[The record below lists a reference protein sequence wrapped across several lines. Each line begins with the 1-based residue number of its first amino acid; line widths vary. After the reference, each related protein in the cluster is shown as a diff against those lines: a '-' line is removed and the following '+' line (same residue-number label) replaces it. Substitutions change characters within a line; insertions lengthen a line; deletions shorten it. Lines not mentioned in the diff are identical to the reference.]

1 MIFTIKF
8 LIISYI
14 LSFVLLLYKLNVFN
28 NINNYNNSKRIYEIV
43 QLDEMN
49 QRVSPVL
56 LNYFSVK
63 DSSLRIDRSKI
74 LNFPLLSTQSF
85 LFNKKEIINEEN
97 NKINYLNQII
107 QLKKWSI
114 GIALFVFLIISIEWN
129 NLDIFSS
136 TYQKGFFLT
145 LPISTN
151 SGVILGYDHLS
162 IPFILLLSFIF
173 PLVFISNWT
182 TIKVGEIK
190 YYLTTILASH
200 YFLIIVFL
208 VIDILMFYVSFEIIL
223 PFFFILL
230 GMFGGVQ
237 KFRAMYYLFLYTLWG
252 SLFMLIEF
260 LTKIGENGSGVIGLL
275 DDIQLS
281 NSWSLLGTIAIIIAF
296 SVKTPIVPFHLWLPL
311 AHGDANVSGSIVL
324 ASIVLKMALYGFIRI
339 LIFILLLSFA
349 TAQINMFF
357 IFIFSIIFASTTTM
371 RQNDLKV
378 LVAYS
383 SVAVRRKIFINY
395 EFLSYSHWEKDKTKI
410 LLVSISGTDY
420 QLKLQGKLETEHSML
435 GKRISEDKA
444 DSLIDNS
451 VNFSLIRSV
460 LVKFQYLFAS
470 TGGLLLICIKQYII
484 RKNYLCD
491 IIFKMTVNRSW
502 VTNLIKDMNEQSEE
516 NKINKSTPGLP
527 KVCKNHGNR
536 DFLNL
541 KIKSNQTLYSITNYD
556 NFSFPKK
563 YGRKIPISE
572 RWNDFKVAKGP
583 RRLNNR
589 RVYSTLGRGS
599 VYIFHLF
606 RQYSSGAT
614 SKILNKLVDLKKR
627 SGMFPDKVI
636 DRDLYADFIL
646 NKEMFLIAYDKL
658 KSNYGSMTPGLNP
671 ETLDGLNMET
681 IEKIIANL
689 KDESFT
695 FSPSR
700 KIYISKGFRKGPSS
714 RSRGTR
720 GINIGNPRDKLVQEV
735 IRMVLEAIYEPI
747 FKEESH
753 GFRAN
758 RSCHSALRCIF
769 TKFVGITWC
778 IEGDFTKCFDSI
790 NHNKLMDLISVK
802 IRDKRFIRLIWKTI
816 RAGYF
821 DFGVYV
827 NNIVGTSQGSIISP
841 ILANIYLNE
850 LDNLILKL
858 KSKFDKGNRAKP
870 NPIYKNLTYKI
881 NKLEKI
887 NEELENKIEDLNRKL
902 KRSRKVE
909 RKINIGLEIKEKSA
923 LRVEQ
928 KKNWRR
934 LIMQRRKVSYAH
946 TNDPDFKKL
955 TYVRYADDWIVGIR
969 GNYRDAEYIK
979 KQIMEYCSDL
989 DLKLNEEKT
998 KITNI
1003 RKHKAV
1009 FLGTFIKYTKHV
1021 TYSDHGKG
1029 YKQRNTP
1036 RIILL
1041 APIQNIINKLTHS
1054 GFIKKRKSYPKYL
1067 WLPYSHKQIIY
1078 QYNSIFRGILNYYSF
1093 AFNRSN
1099 LVSILNYYLKGSC
1112 AKLLATK
1119 YSLRTQ
1125 AKVYKKFGRDLKP
1138 KINNFN
1144 NTKHEIGFYKPD
1156 YNMDVWDFKINAY
1169 PNIITLYAKNLKS
1182 MARLDNLWCKSCD
1195 SDYNVEMH
1203 HVRKLKDLNP
1213 KLSSID
1219 KIMTSIKRK

>member
-383 SVAVRRKIFINY
+383 SVA
-395 EFLSYSHWEKDKTKI
+395 HM
-410 LLVSISGTDY
+410 G
-420 QLKLQGKLETEHSML
+420 
-435 GKRISEDKA
+435 
-444 DSLIDNS
+444 
-451 VNFSLIRSV
+451 
-460 LVKFQYLFAS
+460 
-470 TGGLLLICIKQYII
+470 
-484 RKNYLCD
+484 
-491 IIFKMTVNRSW
+491 
-502 VTNLIKDMNEQSEE
+502 
-516 NKINKSTPGLP
+516 
-527 KVCKNHGNR
+527 
-536 DFLNL
+536 
-541 KIKSNQTLYSITNYD
+541 
-556 NFSFPKK
+556 
-563 YGRKIPISE
+563 
-572 RWNDFKVAKGP
+572 
-583 RRLNNR
+583 
-589 RVYSTLGRGS
+589 STLLGGFSNNHFGLFGS
-599 VYIFHLF
+599 ILF
-606 RQYSSGAT
+606 SVAHGVVSPA
-614 SKILNKLVDLKKR
+614 L
-627 SGMFPDKVI
+627 
-636 DRDLYADFIL
+636 FI
-646 NKEMFLIAYDKL
+646 
-658 KSNYGSMTPGLNP
+658 
-671 ETLDGLNMET
+671 
-681 IEKIIANL
+681 
-689 KDESFT
+689 
-695 FSPSR
+695 
-700 KIYISKGFRKGPSS
+700 
-714 RSRGTR
+714 
-720 GINIGNPRDKLVQEV
+720 
-735 IRMVLEAIYEPI
+735 
-747 FKEESH
+747 
-753 GFRAN
+753 
-758 RSCHSALRCIF
+758 
-769 TKFVGITWC
+769 FVGALFYDRI
-778 IEGDFTKCFDSI
+778 
-790 NHNKLMDLISVK
+790 
-802 IRDKRFIRLIWKTI
+802 
-816 RAGYF
+816 
-821 DFGVYV
+821 
-827 NNIVGTSQGSIISP
+827 GS
-841 ILANIYLNE
+841 
-850 LDNLILKL
+850 
-858 KSKFDKGNRAKP
+858 
-870 NPIYKNLTYKI
+870 
-881 NKLEKI
+881 
-887 NEELENKIEDLNRKL
+887 
-902 KRSRKVE
+902 
-909 RKINIGLEIKEKSA
+909 
-923 LRVEQ
+923 
-928 KKNWRR
+928 
-934 LIMQRRKVSYAH
+934 
-946 TNDPDFKKL
+946 
-955 TYVRYADDWIVGIR
+955 
-969 GNYRDAEYIK
+969 
-979 KQIMEYCSDL
+979 
-989 DLKLNEEKT
+989 
-998 KITNI
+998 
-1003 RKHKAV
+1003 
-1009 FLGTFIKYTKHV
+1009 
-1021 TYSDHGKG
+1021 
-1029 YKQRNTP
+1029 
-1036 RIILL
+1036 RII
-1041 APIQNIINKLTHS
+1041 N
-1054 GFIKKRKSYPKYL
+1054 
-1067 WLPYSHKQIIY
+1067 
-1078 QYNSIFRGILNYYSF
+1078 
-1093 AFNRSN
+1093 
-1099 LVSILNYYLKGSC
+1099 YLKGLLNLYPIAIAMFLTVVFGNMGTPLTANFIAELKC
-1112 AKLLATK
+1112 ILATFMVNPGMAMVAAISIILSAC
-1119 YSLRTQ
+1119 YSIYMFNRISTGTISPLLTS
-1125 AKVYKKFGRDLKP
+1125 APDTYKREFSLLLPLISIMILLGIFPVLLGEPIDL
-1138 KINNFN
+1138 
-1144 NTKHEIGFYKPD
+1144 G
-1156 YNMDVWDFKINAY
+1156 
-1169 PNIITLYAKNLKS
+1169 
-1182 MARLDNLWCKSCD
+1182 
-1195 SDYNVEMH
+1195 
-1203 HVRKLKDLNP
+1203 
-1213 KLSSID
+1213 LSHFLL
-1219 KIMTSIKRK
+1219 